1 MTPVELKGLIDS
13 NRLALY
19 GQPKWTFG
27 QNTCNTYEVMVEKI
41 LQEDG
46 TEIPAAGLLDE
57 IEHDQELT
65 CVFSEWFLRKS
76 IQSALEITEKADA
89 NVTLSVNLLPGYAN
103 LPGFADKVRGIIE
116 ELGMNPR
123 KLQFEL
129 SEAQRLSEEG
139 TAALNALHDED
150 GIGLWIA
157 NFGTGFSN
165 MDMLRHVHFDG
176 LELDKSYAADV
187 PDNEQTCRV
196 VVAIQQMAQT
206 LDLNIC
212 AKGIENM
219 DQFDFYESLGFFKG
233 QGYLI
238 HEPIAI
244 ADMADYITMHGVHRR
259 HNT

>member
-1 MTPVELKGLIDS
+1 MTSLELKGLIDS
-13 NRLALY
+13 GRLLLY

-27 QNTCNTYEVMVEKI
+27 QDTCNTYEVMVEKI
-41 LQEDG
+41 LQDDG
-46 TEIPAAGLLDE
+46 TELPAAALLDE

-65 CVFSEWFLRKS
+65 CIFSEWFLRKS
-76 IQSALEITEKADA
+76 IQTAMEITEKADA

-103 LPGFADKVRGIIE
+103 LPGFADTVRNLLE
-116 ELGMNPR
+116 KFNMNPR

-129 SEAQRLSEEG
+129 SEAQHLSDEG

-176 LELDKSYAADV
+176 LELDKSYAAAV
-187 PDNEQTCRV
+187 PDDDQTCRV

-219 DQFDFYESLGFFKG
+219 DQFEFYESLGFFKG

-238 HEPIAI
+238 HEPMAI
-244 ADMADYITMHGVHRR
+244 SEMADYIAEYGVHRR
-259 HNT
+259 HNG